1 MSELELKAYA
11 LGYYHGRSEGVEKD
25 PYVSDELRHL
35 YRRGY
40 DAGVADYAYM
50 IDRDQT
56 NGGEDE

>member
-25 PYVSDELRHL
+25 PFVADELRHL